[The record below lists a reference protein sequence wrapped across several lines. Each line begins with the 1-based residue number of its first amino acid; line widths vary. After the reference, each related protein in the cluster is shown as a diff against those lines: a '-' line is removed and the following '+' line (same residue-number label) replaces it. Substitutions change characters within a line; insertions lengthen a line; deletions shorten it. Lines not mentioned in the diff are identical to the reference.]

1 MSSSVL
7 GRTKSALP
15 ASLSSPIL
23 RVISSTA
30 VEITWSQPSE
40 PNGLVNLYELLRDG
54 SLVYSGMCNM
64 PRDADLLDLCY

>member
-54 SLVYSGMCNM
+54 SLVYSGMCYM
-64 PRDADLLDLCY
+64 QCHTDVHDLCY

>member
-54 SLVYSGMCNM
+54 SLVYSGMCYM
-64 PRDADLLDLCY
+64 PCDADLLDLCY